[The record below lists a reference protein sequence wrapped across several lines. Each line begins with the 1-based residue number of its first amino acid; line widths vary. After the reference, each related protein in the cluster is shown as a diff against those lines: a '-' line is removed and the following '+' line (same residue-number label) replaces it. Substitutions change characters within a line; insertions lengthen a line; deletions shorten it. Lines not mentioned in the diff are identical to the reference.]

1 MPLLE
6 LYSGAGGSMATQ
18 GIEEVTE
25 NAIRAVARDC
35 GSLSMEC
42 SDVAG
47 YVKGV
52 GQRIGEHLKMLDQ
65 LEEVTTRLLGDQARV
80 SDSTDEARLLSEQAK
95 AKLDAGREAIEGTI
109 QGFKGLTDLI
119 VQLGERMAGFASAMS
134 QVQTVSSTIETIAR
148 KTNMLALNATI
159 EAARA
164 GDAGRSFAVVAAEVK
179 KLAHDT
185 RAATSQ
191 IASTIGELT
200 REAGA
205 VTTEIK
211 TGVERSRAAQ
221 SGFGTISETVREVTE
236 IVGMVDRQTEGI
248 AHSTSM
254 IQTSVDR
261 VKAGLTDFAGDARA
275 NGSEL
280 LSAQKR
286 LAHLEMLSNTMLD
299 TLANSGAE
307 IDDTPFIL
315 KAQEAL
321 PRRSRP
327 RSSRRSTRA
336 KSASRTCSTAT
347 TRSIEGTNPVQYE
360 VRFNDAADQRCPPD
374 PRPHQGRRQPHHR
387 LGDRRHERLSADPPF
402 RAQPPAGTRSG
413 VERRALPQ
421 QAHHHRRPDPH
432 GARKR
437 PAGDARDLPDGAGRQ
452 VDPGEERLRSVVDQG
467 PPLGQFRARVPRRLN
482 LARRTAP
489 TRFTYAG
496 HKPRLYALALGPTA
510 HRLRLQRARTRGQ
523 EWRSTGP
530 STSSRS
536 ALPKRS

>member
-1 MPLLE
+1 
-6 LYSGAGGSMATQ
+6 MATQ

-47 YVKGV
+47 YVQDV
-52 GQRIGEHLKMLDQ
+52 ATRINEHLKMLDG
-65 LEEVTTRLLGDQARV
+65 LEEVTTRLLTDQARV
-80 SDSTDEARLLSEQAK
+80 SDSTDEARLLSEQAR
-95 AKLDAGREAIEGTI
+95 AKLEAGREAIEGTI
-109 QGFKGLTDLI
+109 AGFKGLTNLV
-119 VQLGERMAGFASAMS
+119 VQLGERMAGFATAMN

-205 VTTEIK
+205 VTAEIK

-221 SGFGTISETVREVTE
+221 SGFGQISETVREVSE
-236 IVGMVDRQTEGI
+236 IVTMVDRQTEGI

-261 VKAGLTDFAGDARA
+261 VKAGLTDFAGDARD
-275 NGSEL
+275 NGNQL
-280 LSAQKR
+280 TQAQKR

-315 KAQEAL
+315 KAQEAM
-321 PRRSRP
+321 
-327 RSSRRSTRA
+327 RA
-336 KSASRTCSTAT
+336 IQTAVE
-347 TRSIEGTNPVQYE
+347 RGVDAGEISLDEVFDRDYKVVEGTNPPQYDSHFCDFADKYIRPVLDRVKGSDDRLIGSAITDVNGYLPTHLTE
-360 VRFNDAADQRCPPD
+360 RSHAPGPDPVWNDAHCRNKRIFMDDTTAAAIVSEKPAMLATYRMELGEKNIPVKNVFVPLWIK
-374 PRPHQGRRQPHHR
+374 GRRWGNYE
-387 LGDRRHERLSADPPF
+387 LAY
-402 RAQPPAGTRSG
+402 
-413 VERRALPQ
+413 
-421 QAHHHRRPDPH
+421 
-432 GARKR
+432 
-437 PAGDARDLPDGAGRQ
+437 RDD
-452 VDPGEERLRSVVDQG
+452 
-467 PPLGQFRARVPRRLN
+467 
-482 LARRTAP
+482 
-489 TRFTYAG
+489 
-496 HKPRLYALALGPTA
+496 
-510 HRLRLQRARTRGQ
+510 
-523 EWRSTGP
+523 
-530 STSSRS
+530 
-536 ALPKRS
+536 

>member
-1 MPLLE
+1 
-6 LYSGAGGSMATQ
+6 MATQ

-35 GSLSMEC
+35 GLLSMEC

-52 GQRIGEHLKMLDQ
+52 SERIGEHLKVLDQ
-65 LEEVTTRLLGDQARV
+65 LEEVTTRLLADQARV
-80 SDSTDEARLLSEQAK
+80 SDSTDEARLLSEQART
-95 AKLDAGREAIEGTI
+95 KLEAGREAIDSTI
-109 QGFKGLTDLI
+109 DGFKGLTELI
-119 VQLGERMAGFASAMS
+119 VQLGERMAGFAAAMN

-200 REAGA
+200 REASA

-221 SGFGTISETVREVTE
+221 SGFSVINDTVREVSE

-261 VKAGLTDFAGDARA
+261 VKAGLTDFAGDARD

-280 LSAQKR
+280 LTAQKR
-286 LAHLEMLSNTMLD
+286 LAHLEHLSNSMLD

-315 KAQEAL
+315 TAQEAC
-321 PRRSRP
+321 RRIKAAIE
-327 RSSRRSTRA
+327 RA
-336 KSASRTCSTAT
+336 IDEGEVALEDVFDRDYKV
-347 TRSIEGTNPVQYE
+347 IEGSNPVQYT
-360 VRFNDAADQRCPPD
+360 VRFNDAADKHVRPILDRVKASDARIIGSAIGDMNGYLPTHLSERSHPQGPD
-374 PRPHQGRRQPHHR
+374 PVWNDAHCRNRRILIDDTTRAALASDKPATLATYR
-387 LGDRRHERLSADPPF
+387 MELGDKFIPVKNVFVPLWVK
-402 RAQPPAGTRSG
+402 G
-413 VERRALPQ
+413 
-421 QAHHHRRPDPH
+421 
-432 GARKR
+432 KR
-437 PAGDARDLPDGAGRQ
+437 WGNYELAYRDD
-452 VDPGEERLRSVVDQG
+452 
-467 PPLGQFRARVPRRLN
+467 
-482 LARRTAP
+482 
-489 TRFTYAG
+489 
-496 HKPRLYALALGPTA
+496 
-510 HRLRLQRARTRGQ
+510 
-523 EWRSTGP
+523 
-530 STSSRS
+530 
-536 ALPKRS
+536 

>member
-1 MPLLE
+1 
-6 LYSGAGGSMATQ
+6 MATQ

-52 GQRIGEHLKMLDQ
+52 SDRIGEHLRMLDQ

-109 QGFKGLTDLI
+109 DGFKGLTELV
-119 VQLGERMAGFASAMS
+119 VQLGERMAGFASAMN
-134 QVQTVSSTIETIAR
+134 QVQMVSSTIETIAR

-191 IASTIGELT
+191 IALTIGELT

-205 VTTEIK
+205 VTSEIK

-221 SGFGTISETVREVTE
+221 AGFGQISETVAEVTE
-236 IVGMVDRQTEGI
+236 IVSMVDRQTEGI
-248 AHSTSM
+248 AHSTSL

-261 VKAGLTDFAGDARA
+261 VKAGLSDFAGDARD
-275 NGSEL
+275 NGGQL
-280 LSAQKR
+280 IKAQKR
-286 LAHLEMLSNTMLD
+286 LTHLEMLSNNMLD

-307 IDDTPFIL
+307 IDDTPMISL
-315 KAQEAL
+315 AQDAMRAIMTAVEQAIDRGEISLEAVL
-321 PRRSRP
+321 DRNYVL
-327 RSSRRSTRA
+327 
-336 KSASRTCSTAT
+336 
-347 TRSIEGTNPVQYE
+347 IEGSNPPQYNNGFCDVADKYVRPLLDRFKAREPKIIGSAITNLDGYLPTHLTERSHAPGPDPVW
-360 VRFNDAADQRCPPD
+360 NDANCRNKRIFMDEITRKACESEKPAMLSTYRME
-374 PRPHQGRRQPHHR
+374 
-387 LGDRRHERLSADPPF
+387 LGDRYIPVKNVFVPLYF
-402 RAQPPAGTRSG
+402 KG
-413 VERRALPQ
+413 RRWGNFELAY
-421 QAHHHRRPDPH
+421 
-432 GARKR
+432 
-437 PAGDARDLPDGAGRQ
+437 RD
-452 VDPGEERLRSVVDQG
+452 E
-467 PPLGQFRARVPRRLN
+467 
-482 LARRTAP
+482 
-489 TRFTYAG
+489 
-496 HKPRLYALALGPTA
+496 
-510 HRLRLQRARTRGQ
+510 
-523 EWRSTGP
+523 
-530 STSSRS
+530 
-536 ALPKRS
+536 

>member
-1 MPLLE
+1 
-6 LYSGAGGSMATQ
+6 MATH
-18 GIEEVTE
+18 GIEQVTE
-25 NAIRAVARDC
+25 NAIRTVARDC

-52 GQRIGEHLKMLDQ
+52 AERIDEHMKVLDA
-65 LEEVTTRLLGDQARV
+65 LEEVTTRLMGDQARV

-95 AKLDAGREAIEGTI
+95 SKLEAGREAIEGTI
-109 QGFKGLTDLI
+109 ESFKGLTELV
-119 VQLGERMAGFASAMS
+119 VQLGERMAGFAAAMN

-191 IASTIGELT
+191 IASTLGELT
-200 REAGA
+200 REATA

-221 SGFGTISETVREVTE
+221 GGFGTISDTVREVSE

-261 VKAGLTDFAGDARA
+261 VKAGLTDFAADARA
-275 NGSEL
+275 NGNEL
-280 LSAQKR
+280 LTAEKR
-286 LAHLEMLSNTMLD
+286 LAHLELLSNTMLD

-315 KAQEAL
+315 KAQE
-321 PRRSRP
+321 
-327 RSSRRSTRA
+327 
-336 KSASRTCSTAT
+336 TCRQIKTAIENAIDEGEIT
-347 TRSIEGTNPVQYE
+347 LDDVFDQDYEVIEGSNPVQYN
-360 VRFNDAADQRCPPD
+360 VRFNDPADRLVRPVLDQTKGADGRIIGSAIGDMNGYLPTHLTERSHPQGPD
-374 PRPHQGRRQPHHR
+374 PVWNDEHCRNKRMLIDDTTRMALASDRPATLATYRMELGDKYIPVKNVFVPLWIKGRRWGNFE
-387 LGDRRHERLSADPPF
+387 LAY
-402 RAQPPAGTRSG
+402 
-413 VERRALPQ
+413 
-421 QAHHHRRPDPH
+421 
-432 GARKR
+432 
-437 PAGDARDLPDGAGRQ
+437 RDD
-452 VDPGEERLRSVVDQG
+452 
-467 PPLGQFRARVPRRLN
+467 
-482 LARRTAP
+482 
-489 TRFTYAG
+489 
-496 HKPRLYALALGPTA
+496 
-510 HRLRLQRARTRGQ
+510 
-523 EWRSTGP
+523 
-530 STSSRS
+530 
-536 ALPKRS
+536 

>member
-1 MPLLE
+1 
-6 LYSGAGGSMATQ
+6 MATL
-18 GIEEVTE
+18 GIEQITE
-25 NAIRAVARDC
+25 DAIRAVARDC

-52 GQRIGEHLKMLDQ
+52 SDRIGEHMKMLDQ
-65 LEEVTTRLLGDQARV
+65 LEEVTTRLLGDQGRV

-95 AKLDAGREAIEGTI
+95 AKLEAGREAIEGTI
-109 QGFKGLTDLI
+109 EGFKGLTDLI
-119 VQLGERMAGFASAMS
+119 VQLGERMAGFASAMN
-134 QVQTVSSTIETIAR
+134 QVQSVSSTIETIAR

-205 VTTEIK
+205 VTAEIK

-221 SGFGTISETVREVTE
+221 SGFGTISATVREVSE

-261 VKAGLTDFAGDARA
+261 VKAGLTDFAADARE
-275 NGSEL
+275 NGKEL
-280 LSAQKR
+280 LTAEKR

-315 KAQEAL
+315 KAQETC
-321 PRRSRP
+321 RRIQLEIEK
-327 RSSRRSTRA
+327 A
-336 KSASRTCSTAT
+336 IDAGEV
-347 TRSIEGTNPVQYE
+347 SIEDVFDQDYQVVEGSNPVQYN
-360 VRFNDAADQRCPPD
+360 VRFNEAADRLIRPILDGSESSDIRIIGCAIGDMNGYLPTHLSKRSHPQGPD
-374 PRPHQGRRQPHHR
+374 PVWNDEHCRNRRILIDDTTRMALASDRPATLATYRMELGDKYIPVKNVFVPLWVKGRRWGNFE
-387 LGDRRHERLSADPPF
+387 LAY
-402 RAQPPAGTRSG
+402 
-413 VERRALPQ
+413 
-421 QAHHHRRPDPH
+421 
-432 GARKR
+432 
-437 PAGDARDLPDGAGRQ
+437 RDD
-452 VDPGEERLRSVVDQG
+452 
-467 PPLGQFRARVPRRLN
+467 
-482 LARRTAP
+482 
-489 TRFTYAG
+489 
-496 HKPRLYALALGPTA
+496 
-510 HRLRLQRARTRGQ
+510 
-523 EWRSTGP
+523 
-530 STSSRS
+530 
-536 ALPKRS
+536 

>member
-1 MPLLE
+1 L
-6 LYSGAGGSMATQ
+6 

-25 NAIRAVARDC
+25 NAIKAVARDC

-47 YVKGV
+47 YVRGV
-52 GQRIGEHLKMLDQ
+52 SDRISDHLKVLDQ
-65 LEEVTTRLLGDQARV
+65 LEEVTTRLLADQARV

-95 AKLDAGREAIEGTI
+95 AKLEAGREAIEGTI
-109 QGFKGLTDLI
+109 GGFKGLTELV
-119 VQLGERMAGFASAMS
+119 VQLGERMAGFASAMN

-200 REAGA
+200 REASA

-211 TGVERSRAAQ
+211 TGVERSRTAQ
-221 SGFGTISETVREVTE
+221 AGFSQINDTVREVSE

-261 VKAGLTDFAGDARA
+261 VKAGLTDFAGDARD
-275 NGSEL
+275 NGTEL

-315 KAQEAL
+315 KAQEAC
-321 PRRSRP
+321 RQIMSVVE
-327 RSSRRSTRA
+327 RA
-336 KSASRTCSTAT
+336 IDAGELSLEDVFDTNYQI
-347 TRSIEGTNPVQYE
+347 IEGSNPVQYD
-360 VRFNDAADQRCPPD
+360 VRFNEAADRHVRPILDRVKASDGRIIGSAIGDMNGYLPTHLTERSHPQGPD
-374 PRPHQGRRQPHHR
+374 PVWNDAHCRNKRILIDDTTRNALASEKPATLATYRMELGEKHIPVKNVFVPLWIKGRRWGNYE
-387 LGDRRHERLSADPPF
+387 LAY
-402 RAQPPAGTRSG
+402 
-413 VERRALPQ
+413 
-421 QAHHHRRPDPH
+421 
-432 GARKR
+432 
-437 PAGDARDLPDGAGRQ
+437 RDD
-452 VDPGEERLRSVVDQG
+452 
-467 PPLGQFRARVPRRLN
+467 
-482 LARRTAP
+482 
-489 TRFTYAG
+489 
-496 HKPRLYALALGPTA
+496 
-510 HRLRLQRARTRGQ
+510 
-523 EWRSTGP
+523 
-530 STSSRS
+530 
-536 ALPKRS
+536 

>member
-1 MPLLE
+1 
-6 LYSGAGGSMATQ
+6 MATH
-18 GIEEVTE
+18 GIEQVTE
-25 NAIRAVARDC
+25 NAIRTVARDC

-52 GQRIGEHLKMLDQ
+52 AERIDEHMKVLDA
-65 LEEVTTRLLGDQARV
+65 LEEVTTRLMGDQARV

-95 AKLDAGREAIEGTI
+95 SKLEAGREAIEGTI
-109 QGFKGLTDLI
+109 GSFKGLTELV
-119 VQLGERMAGFASAMS
+119 VQLGERMAGFAAAMN

-191 IASTIGELT
+191 IASTLGELT
-200 REAGA
+200 REATA

-221 SGFGTISETVREVTE
+221 SGFGTISDTVREVSE

-261 VKAGLTDFAGDARA
+261 VKAGLTDFAADARA
-275 NGSEL
+275 NGNEL
-280 LSAQKR
+280 LTAEKR
-286 LAHLEMLSNTMLD
+286 LAHLELLSNTMLD

-315 KAQEAL
+315 KAQE
-321 PRRSRP
+321 
-327 RSSRRSTRA
+327 
-336 KSASRTCSTAT
+336 TCRQIKTAIENAIDEGEIT
-347 TRSIEGTNPVQYE
+347 LDEVFDQDYEVIEGSNPVQYN
-360 VRFNDAADQRCPPD
+360 VRFNDPADRLVRPILDQTKGADGRIIGSAIGDMNGYLPTHLTERSHPQGPD
-374 PRPHQGRRQPHHR
+374 PVWNDEHCRNKRMLIDDTTRMALASDRPATLATYRMELGDKYIPVKNVFVPLWIKGRRWGNFE
-387 LGDRRHERLSADPPF
+387 LAY
-402 RAQPPAGTRSG
+402 
-413 VERRALPQ
+413 
-421 QAHHHRRPDPH
+421 
-432 GARKR
+432 
-437 PAGDARDLPDGAGRQ
+437 RDD
-452 VDPGEERLRSVVDQG
+452 
-467 PPLGQFRARVPRRLN
+467 
-482 LARRTAP
+482 
-489 TRFTYAG
+489 
-496 HKPRLYALALGPTA
+496 
-510 HRLRLQRARTRGQ
+510 
-523 EWRSTGP
+523 
-530 STSSRS
+530 
-536 ALPKRS
+536 

>member
-1 MPLLE
+1 
-6 LYSGAGGSMATQ
+6 MATL
-18 GIEEVTE
+18 GIEEITE

-35 GSLSMEC
+35 GSLSIEC

-47 YVKGV
+47 YVEGV
-52 GQRIGEHLKMLDQ
+52 AERIVEHQKVLDA
-65 LEEVTTRLLGDQARV
+65 LEEVTVRLLADQARV
-80 SDSTDEARLLSEQAK
+80 SDSTDEARLLSEQART
-95 AKLDAGREAIEGTI
+95 KLEAGREAIDGTI
-109 QGFKGLTDLI
+109 AGFKGLTELV
-119 VQLGERMAGFASAMS
+119 VQLGERLAGFATAMN

-221 SGFGTISETVREVTE
+221 SGFGTISETVREVSE

-248 AHSTSM
+248 AHSTGM

-261 VKAGLTDFAGDARA
+261 VKAGLTDFAADARE
-275 NGSEL
+275 NGNEL
-280 LSAQKR
+280 LTAEKR

-315 KAQEAL
+315 RAQETCRQIKAAIE
-321 PRRSRP
+321 
-327 RSSRRSTRA
+327 RA
-336 KSASRTCSTAT
+336 
-347 TRSIEGTNPVQYE
+347 IDEGEVTLEDVFDRDYQAVEGSNPVQYD
-360 VRFNDAADQRCPPD
+360 VRFNAAADTYIRPILDRTKGSDNRIIGSAIGDMNGYLPTHLSERSHPQGPD
-374 PRPHQGRRQPHHR
+374 PVWNDEHCRNKRILIDDTTRMALASEKPATLATYRMELGDKFIPVKNVFVPLWVKGRRWGNFE
-387 LGDRRHERLSADPPF
+387 LAY
-402 RAQPPAGTRSG
+402 
-413 VERRALPQ
+413 
-421 QAHHHRRPDPH
+421 
-432 GARKR
+432 
-437 PAGDARDLPDGAGRQ
+437 RDD
-452 VDPGEERLRSVVDQG
+452 
-467 PPLGQFRARVPRRLN
+467 
-482 LARRTAP
+482 
-489 TRFTYAG
+489 
-496 HKPRLYALALGPTA
+496 
-510 HRLRLQRARTRGQ
+510 
-523 EWRSTGP
+523 
-530 STSSRS
+530 
-536 ALPKRS
+536 

>member
-1 MPLLE
+1 
-6 LYSGAGGSMATQ
+6 Q
-18 GIEEVTE
+18 VTE

-52 GQRIGEHLKMLDQ
+52 SERIGEHMKMLDQ
-65 LEEVTTRLLGDQARV
+65 LEEVTTRLMGDQARV

-95 AKLDAGREAIEGTI
+95 AKLEAGREAIEGTI
-109 QGFKGLTDLI
+109 DGFEGLADLV
-119 VQLGERMAGFASAMS
+119 VQRGEGMAGFASAMN

-185 RAATSQ
+185 RAATSK

-221 SGFGTISETVREVTE
+221 GGFGTISDTVREVSE

-261 VKAGLTDFAGDARA
+261 VKAGLTEFAVDARS
-275 NGSEL
+275 NGNEL
-280 LSAQKR
+280 LTAEKR

-315 KAQEAL
+315 KAQDTCRQIRHAIEAAIDAGEVAIDDVFD
-321 PRRSRP
+321 REYQMV
-327 RSSRRSTRA
+327 
-336 KSASRTCSTAT
+336 
-347 TRSIEGTNPVQYE
+347 EGSNPVQYN
-360 VRFNDAADQRCPPD
+360 VRFNDAADRLVRPLLDQTKAGDNRIIGSAIGDMNGYLPTHLSERSHPQGPD
-374 PRPHQGRRQPHHR
+374 PVWNDEHSRNKRILIDEQTRMALASDKPATLATYRME
-387 LGDRRHERLSADPPF
+387 LGDKKIP
-402 RAQPPAGTRSG
+402 
-413 VERRALPQ
+413 V
-421 QAHHHRRPDPH
+421 
-432 GARKR
+432 KNIY
-437 PAGDARDLPDGAGRQ
+437 
-452 VDPGEERLRSVVDQG
+452 V
-467 PPLGQFRARVPRRLN
+467 PLWL
-482 LARRTAP
+482 
-489 TRFTYAG
+489 
-496 HKPRLYALALGPTA
+496 
-510 HRLRLQRARTRGQ
+510 
-523 EWRSTGP
+523 
-530 STSSRS
+530 
-536 ALPKRS
+536 